1 MHTNIHTTTTL
12 PATQVT
18 RVHFRPAVVVAHF
31 QLHFQVLRRGKGNA
45 DTKHRSA
52 IIVVEGD
59 PFGHFTTKHRQQQ
72 PTPSTVHRV
81 REFVLGLVKR
91 LLPSSSRFK
100 DLNGVESINKNEKEK
115 NQWSENCFKLSPK
128 YFVKTN
134 ISFRKRIR
142 SKKISFKQG
151 RSCQ

>member
-1 MHTNIHTTTTL
+1 MHTSLSHITTTTL

-31 QLHFQVLRRGKGNA
+31 QLHFQILRRGKGNA

-72 PTPSTVHRV
+72 PTPATVHRV

-100 DLNGVESINKNEKEK
+100 DLQVWGVST
-115 NQWSENCFKLSPK
+115 
-128 YFVKTN
+128 KTKKKRTSCQKIVSSCHPN
-134 ISFRKRIR
+134 ISSKKRFR
-142 SKKISFKQG
+142 SKKISFKKRFRQT
-151 RSCQ
+151 R